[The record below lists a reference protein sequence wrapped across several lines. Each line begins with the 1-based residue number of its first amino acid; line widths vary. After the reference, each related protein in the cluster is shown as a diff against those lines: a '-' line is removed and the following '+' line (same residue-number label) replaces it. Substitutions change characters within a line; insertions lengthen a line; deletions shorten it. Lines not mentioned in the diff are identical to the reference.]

1 MEKKLY
7 KLKINES
14 LEHVMP
20 PLQVKELEGLKQLL
34 LSEGCRDS
42 LVVWKETGELVDG
55 HNRYRICHENSIPFS
70 YVEKS
75 FASETEAKTWII
87 NTQLGRRNV
96 TDFVRCEQVLPLEDE
111 LKAEAKKRQGQRNDL
126 DNILVNLPKSNF
138 HTRDKLAEMAG
149 VSSRNFDKAK
159 KLIQSADEDTK
170 EKLRNGEISIHG
182 AYTALK
188 KKPDIPKPK
197 DSDELIP
204 GHTTEDIVGREMMGY
219 KRPPD
224 SVYDEPSIVTYGMMP
239 ADDMECR
246 ERAEMAQATSD
257 LRKEMEGHLKRVSE
271 ILRKMTTASRN
282 EENIET
288 LKKIIMKGN
297 DQIMEWFGQM
307 MEEESNEE

>member
-20 PLQVKELEGLKQLL
+20 PLQETELSLL
-34 LSEGCRDS
+34 TQKLLAEGCLDA

-55 HNRYRICHENSIPFS
+55 HNRYRICHENGIPFS
-70 YVEKS
+70 YMEMS
-75 FASETEAKTWII
+75 FTSESEVKTWII
-87 NTQLGRRNV
+87 RHQLGRRNV
-96 TDFVRCEQVLPLEDE
+96 PDFVKCELALPLETE
-111 LKAEAKKRQGQRNDL
+111 MKAEAKKRQGQRTDL
-126 DNILVNLPKSNF
+126 MNIPSTLTECDERGD
-138 HTRDKLAEMAG
+138 TRDKLAKIAG
-149 VSSRNFDKAK
+149 VSTGSLTKAK
-159 KLIQSADEDTK
+159 KIIAEADEDTK
-170 EKLRNGEISIHG
+170 EKLRNGELSIHG

-188 KKPDIPKPK
+188 KKPDVPKPK

-239 ADDMECR
+239 ADDMACR

-307 MEEESNEE
+307 K